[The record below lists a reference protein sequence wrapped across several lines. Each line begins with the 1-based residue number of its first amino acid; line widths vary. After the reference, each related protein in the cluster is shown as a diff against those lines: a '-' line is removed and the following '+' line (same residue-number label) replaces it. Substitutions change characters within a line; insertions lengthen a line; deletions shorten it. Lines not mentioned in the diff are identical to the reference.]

1 MKNILKKIVLF
12 LICLY
17 ALPVWAL
24 EVPPL
29 AGKRVHDPA
38 GVLTEPQK
46 QIITQRFAEFEK
58 ATSNQVALL
67 IINSLGGEPIEN
79 FSLRVAETWKIGQKG
94 VDNGLLITIAVK
106 DRKYRFEV
114 GYGLEGALPDGFV
127 GSVGRQYFRPNFQ
140 KGDYFTGITQAL
152 DAILKASK
160 GEYRGKTKP
169 ENASDKSNLALLSL
183 IIAFFFIQLFRNQ
196 FVGGVIG
203 FLGGVVFSSLLWP
216 ALTIAIAAGVIGCI
230 IGWFLSRSNGFIG
243 GFYPGGYWSSH
254 SGGGGDFFSGGGGS
268 FGGGGASGDW

>member
-1 MKNILKKIVLF
+1 MKKIVLF

-24 EVPPL
+24 DVPPL

-169 ENASDKSNLALLSL
+169 ENSSDKSNLAILSL

-196 FVGGVIG
+196 FAGGVIG

-216 ALTIAIAAGVIGCI
+216 ALTIAIAAGIIGCI
-230 IGWFLSRSNGFIG
+230 IGWFLSRGNGFIG